1 MTRGDGFAGL
11 CLDTPLCDAMFFF
24 SFKRHCCLCGK
35 TKKSILTA
43 GPDQFHRNL
52 SAAKDRLCSLSLF
65 FFFTMWHIFGILLRQ
80 TKQQTILILLALI
93 RVYQGRPAE
102 A

>member
-1 MTRGDGFAGL
+1 
-11 CLDTPLCDAMFFF
+11 MFFF
-24 SFKRHCCLCGK
+24 LSNGMAVCAAD
-35 TKKSILTA
+35 KKSILTA
-43 GPDQFHRNL
+43 GPDQFQKFVGGERQIVQPF
-52 SAAKDRLCSLSLF
+52 SLL
-65 FFFTMWHIFGILLRQ
+65 FFTMWHIFGISLRQ

>member
-24 SFKRHCCLCGK
+24 SFKRHGCLCGK

-43 GPDQFHRNL
+43 GPDQFQKFVGGERQIVQPF
-52 SAAKDRLCSLSLF
+52 SLL
-65 FFFTMWHIFGILLRQ
+65 FFTMWHIFGISLRQ